1 MERLN
6 KGENTVTSIKD
17 SIRDKVYGKGGKD
30 SRGVASK
37 GGEFAEVL
45 AIAMEKAKETILEG
59 IASGN
64 MKKKIKITG
73 ERTG

>member
-6 KGENTVTSIKD
+6 KGEDTVISIKD

-59 IASGN
+59 IASQSTG
-64 MKKKIKITG
+64 KKIKITG